1 MPKNE
6 ASKTASEP
14 RLITTLTDHPISPQV
29 RQVGVTDPS
38 YPSLQN
44 VDHQI
49 VGFGEPARWAQG
61 AHVGGA
67 SAKVESEI

>member
-29 RQVGVTDPS
+29 RQVLVSQTHP
-38 YPSLQN
+38 
-44 VDHQI
+44 I
-49 VGFGEPARWAQG
+49 RAC
-61 AHVGGA
+61 
-67 SAKVESEI
+67 KM